1 MNPQD
6 KAKQLFNKYFELV
19 EANSSI
25 QQMENARTA
34 ALIAVDEI
42 LIALEGNHWQN
53 RMIIDFY
60 SEVNKE
66 LDKL

>member
-25 QQMENARTA
+25 QQIENARTA
-34 ALIAVDEI
+34 AFIAVDEI
-42 LIALEGNHWQN
+42 LNALQENQWQN

-66 LDKL
+66 LEKL